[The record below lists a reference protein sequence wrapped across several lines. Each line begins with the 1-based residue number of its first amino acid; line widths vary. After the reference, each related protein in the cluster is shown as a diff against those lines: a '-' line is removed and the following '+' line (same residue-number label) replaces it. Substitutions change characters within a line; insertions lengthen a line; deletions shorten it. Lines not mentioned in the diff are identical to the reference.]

1 MVLTWILNIVI
12 QIICFYLLF
21 KAGEIKGYKKGL
33 EEGFDAGYE
42 CFHKFIV
49 KQIKHIND
57 ENKNLNN

>member
-1 MVLTWILNIVI
+1 MVLTWILNIVL

-33 EEGFDAGYE
+33 EECFDAGYE